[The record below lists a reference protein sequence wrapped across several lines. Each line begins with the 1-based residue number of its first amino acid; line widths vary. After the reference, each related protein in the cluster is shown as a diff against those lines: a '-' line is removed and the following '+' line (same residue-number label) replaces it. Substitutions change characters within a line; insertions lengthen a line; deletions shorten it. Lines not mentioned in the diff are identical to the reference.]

1 MHRILDEFLGYF
13 VSKVDKQIL
22 PLKYQPVALAGEGHG
37 SFYPEI
43 AVEMVEGPLSQKGM
57 HL

>member
-1 MHRILDEFLGYF
+1 M
-13 VSKVDKQIL
+13 SKIDKQIL
-22 PLKYQPVALAGEGHG
+22 PLKYQPVVSVGEGHG
-37 SFYPEI
+37 SFFLEI